1 MRFGADMIIW
11 RMETHFGYPCPI
23 LHSDLCSWGGGE
35 GNVTREVLPKPDRQ
49 IILDWIHTN
58 EPGAIMGEGEGGKDG
73 NDMASGSS
81 RSVKLFV
88 ACIYSKYHVPSAAVN
103 KEHGF

>member
-1 MRFGADMIIW
+1 M
-11 RMETHFGYPCPI
+11 
-23 LHSDLCSWGGGE
+23 GGGE